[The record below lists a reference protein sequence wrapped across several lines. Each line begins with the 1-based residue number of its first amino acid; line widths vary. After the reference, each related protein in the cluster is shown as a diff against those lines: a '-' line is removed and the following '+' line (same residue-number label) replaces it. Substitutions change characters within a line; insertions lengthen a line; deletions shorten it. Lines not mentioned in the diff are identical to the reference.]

1 MRIAQIVAVCHE
13 GRRTLERCSRGR
25 TTPIL
30 LGFLVGIVRWDR
42 RELPAGNETVCKM
55 HSCYRKPGQDRD
67 VRPCGGDLS
76 TSSAALTSGI
86 SR

>member
-1 MRIAQIVAVCHE
+1 MRIAPVVAVCHE

-30 LGFLVGIVRWDR
+30 LGFLAGIVRWDR

-55 HSCYRKPGQDRD
+55 HSCYRKQGQARTEMFALAAEISRQ
-67 VRPCGGDLS
+67 VRPP
-76 TSSAALTSGI
+76 
-86 SR
+86 